1 MLISRIRLTSS
12 KVVDR
17 RCPCLVPFCY
27 IDNVRALKQKKE
39 EKKRRISEDIMES
52 NGGKVEAVLLL
63 L

>member
-1 MLISRIRLTSS
+1 MS
-12 KVVDR
+12 
-17 RCPCLVPFCY
+17 VPFCC